1 MKAVIALGSN
11 LGNPNENLD
20 LAIALLREASN
31 VEKESSY
38 YITKPVGYEDQPDFV
53 NAVCIIETEL
63 PAMELL
69 NMLHGI
75 EKAMGRER
83 TIKWGPRTIDLDII
97 QYGTLLSKAEELTLP
112 HPRAHERKFV
122 LEPWAEIEP
131 DAILLTHGKISELIS
146 KLQLVSTR
154 YPSWTGVLNE
164 RKGIRPDNGRVACWA
179 CSVDKCCT
187 QTQQSCC
194 CKCLY

>member
-11 LGNPNENLD
+11 IGNPKENLD
-20 LAIALLREASN
+20 LALALLREAAD
-31 VEKESSY
+31 VKKVSSY

-75 EKAMGRER
+75 EKSMGRER

-131 DAILLTHGKISELIS
+131 DAILLTHGKISELLS
-146 KLQLVSTR
+146 KL
-154 YPSWTGVLNE
+154 
-164 RKGIRPDNGRVACWA
+164 
-179 CSVDKCCT
+179 
-187 QTQQSCC
+187 
-194 CKCLY
+194 

>member
-11 LGNPNENLD
+11 IGNPKENLD
-20 LAIALLREASN
+20 LALALLKEATD
-31 VEKESSY
+31 VKKVSSY
-38 YITKPVGYEDQPDFV
+38 YITKPVGYEEQPDFV

-83 TIKWGPRTIDLDII
+83 TIKWGPRTLDLDII
-97 QYGTLLSKAEELTLP
+97 QYGSLLSKSEELTLP

-122 LEPWAEIEP
+122 LEPWHEIES
-131 DAILLTHGKISELIS
+131 DAILLTHGKIEELLS
-146 KLQLVSTR
+146 KL
-154 YPSWTGVLNE
+154 
-164 RKGIRPDNGRVACWA
+164 
-179 CSVDKCCT
+179 
-187 QTQQSCC
+187 
-194 CKCLY
+194 